1 MAPVAMAFAVLD
13 LTDSPRLV
21 GLVIASQTAA
31 QVTVQLFG
39 GALADRWSRQHLIV
53 AADLLAAASQATMA
67 LLLLT
72 GTAQIWQLVALMAA
86 NGVGFALHWPA
97 SVGLVPQIVERGRL
111 QPANALLSLAMSGA
125 FGLGGACAGVIVAAA
140 NAGWAIAVD
149 AATFLVSA
157 WLVAGLV
164 PRPQVRTA
172 GSSFV
177 RDLRDGWREF
187 TSHRWLWA
195 IVAQFSLVVAAW
207 DGAFL
212 VVGPVVADRSLGG
225 AAAWGWIAGAF
236 GGGLL
241 LGGLLGMRLSVHRP
255 MRTATLC
262 MFTFA
267 LPPLALT
274 GPSPVAVVAAAAF
287 VAGVGGQLFG
297 VLWNTALH
305 THVAPEA
312 LSRVSAYDILGSIA
326 LAPIGV
332 AVAGPLVEAIG
343 SRTTLWIAMAFIVAP
358 TLAVLG
364 VREVRTLSSTPT
376 SNGAD
381 DRLRR

>member
-13 LTDSPRLV
+13 LTDSPKLV

-39 GALADRWSRQHLIV
+39 GALADRWSRKHLIV
-53 AADLLAAASQATMA
+53 AADLLAAASQGTMA

-72 GTAQIWQLVALMAA
+72 GTAQIWHLVALMAV

-111 QPANALLSLAMSGA
+111 QPSNALLSLATSGA

-157 WLVAGLV
+157 WLVAGLL
-164 PRPQVRTA
+164 PKPQLRTA
-172 GSSFV
+172 RSSLV

-212 VVGPVVADRSLGG
+212 VVGPVVAARSLGG

-236 GGGLL
+236 GAGLL
-241 LGGLLGMRLSVHRP
+241 VGGLLGMRLPVDRP

-262 MFTFA
+262 VFTFA
-267 LPPLALT
+267 LPLLALT
-274 GPSPVAVVAAAAF
+274 EPAPVAVVAAAAF
-287 VAGVGGQLFG
+287 VAGVGGELFG

-305 THVAPEA
+305 THVAPQA

-326 LAPIGV
+326 LAPMGV
-332 AVAGPLVEAIG
+332 AVAGPLVEGIG
-343 SRTTLWIAMAFIVAP
+343 SRTTLWIAMAFIVSP

-364 VREVRTLSSTPT
+364 VREVRALPSTPT
-376 SNGAD
+376 SNGTLD
-381 DRLRR
+381 